1 MKNRIGIA
9 ALSIFFL
16 ASCQMGGPKMLA
28 KQCEKPKDTMITV
41 QDGTNAVVNQDPIY
55 VCTKNIKLTW
65 YLDPSQTSLY
75 EFKDDSIV
83 ILYSDGEFTNCKGKG
98 KDGGELDGKDKIKCH
113 DKNDLQGQPKRTY
126 KYDIRIYAAG
136 SPPNAAPVAKYDPSI
151 MND

>member
-41 QDGTNAVVNQDPIY
+41 QDGVYPVVDQDPIY
-55 VCTKNIKLTW
+55 VCGKNIKLTW
-65 YLDPSQTSLY
+65 YLNQNQTSLY
-75 EFKDDSIV
+75 EFKGDTIV
-83 ILYSDGEFTNCKGKG
+83 IHSNDGEFGGCTLHGKTTITCQ
-98 KDGGELDGKDKIKCH
+98 D
-113 DKNDLQGQPKRTY
+113 NNNQQGQGNKRNY
-126 KYDIRIYAAG
+126 KYDIKVYAAG
-136 SPPNAAPVAKYDPSI
+136 SAPNAAPVATYDPSI